1 MENNFD
7 VNNMLNGMSEGQ
19 MSELFNKATTM
30 INEGNIPDE
39 MKNILSSFSNNQTQS
54 GNYQGGNSES
64 RK

>member
-7 VNNMLNGMSEGQ
+7 INNMLNGMSEGQ
-19 MSELFNKATTM
+19 MQEMFNKASHM

-39 MKNILSSFSNNQTQS
+39 MKNILSSFSNNQTQN
-54 GNYQGGNSES
+54 GNTSGGNQEA